1 MTGMPANLRGA
12 PRMHAPAL
20 PSAPVLPTKLLTD
33 ALWAAYRRLQSLFDV
48 STAGQAPPVQP
59 PVANVT
65 TGTIPVGSD
74 PTGLAL
80 TSDGLLAYVA
90 TGNDGEVT
98 VVYVPTG
105 QVLQTIDIG
114 AEPTAIAL
122 SPNGTRLYTANSNLH
137 TVSVVDTAAG
147 QLTHTIAV
155 GSGPSALAVSPN
167 GARVYV
173 ANLEDNT
180 ISVIDAATNTVS
192 ATIRVGNSPSAVA
205 LSADGRRLYVTNYAA
220 GTISVINTFS
230 DKVIH
235 TVSVG
240 GNPVAIALSPDG
252 RRAYVADYTG
262 GALSVVSTTS
272 NRVISAAPIYVGGYP
287 DAIAISPDGQRVY
300 VANLAEDTVS
310 VVDAATGTTIAR
322 LATGQGP
329 SALALSPSGAT
340 AYVTNS
346 GDATVAVLNTT
357 AVSAPSNPGQAN
369 PVGRVSTEGF
379 TVFNVTGNPITF
391 TGYWKSDE
399 RPENGGPAIGTVIP
413 HGGSIR
419 FEVIYNFLR
428 TTVLYPQFASSTGDA
443 YQLQMKIGGVR
454 QTSSSCQATGGA
466 QCKIT
471 SDIPG
476 DQKLISLL
484 DRPGTVA
491 TIDNAQTQAEL
502 LSAFCRQGSLGSC
515 GFKVNGAEQKLLS
528 DPHQVGNTV
537 VNLATNPE
545 KITKTLTLADTVTN
559 SDSVT
564 VSAKVS
570 IAFLDKIVNT
580 EISQAYGHT
589 WTNSHTFTES
599 YTVTVPPGYE
609 SSVYAQ
615 QPILRAYGT
624 FTIVA
629 GNTTLNLVNIYVD
642 TPDTDPNASGRY
654 TVSTTPL
661 PGPPE
666 PTALLT
672 APIAASTPPDPRAWS
687 E

>member
-1 MTGMPANLRGA
+1 MLTNLATALGFD
-12 PRMHAPAL
+12 APAV
-20 PSAPVLPTKLLTD
+20 PSAPVIPANPLTD
-33 ALWAAYRRLQSLFDV
+33 ALWAAYRRLESLFGI
-48 STAGQAPPVQP
+48 STATQAPPVQP
-59 PVANVT
+59 PVVNVT

-74 PTGLAL
+74 PTGVAL

-90 TGNDGEVT
+90 TGNDGDVA
-98 VVYVPTG
+98 VIYVPTG
-105 QVLQTIDIG
+105 QVLQTIDVG

-122 SPNGTRLYTANSNLH
+122 SPNGTHLYTANSNLN
-137 TVSVVDTAAG
+137 TVSVVDTATG
-147 QLTHTIAV
+147 QLTQTIAV
-155 GSGPSALAVSPN
+155 GFSPSALAVSQN

-173 ANLEDNT
+173 ANLDDNT

-192 ATIRVGNSPSAVA
+192 GTIGVGTSPSAVA
-205 LSADGRRLYVTNYAA
+205 LSADGRSLYVTNYAA
-220 GTISVINTFS
+220 GTISVINTAS
-230 DKVIH
+230 GKVIH

-262 GALSVVSTTS
+262 GAVSVVSTVS
-272 NRVISAAPIYVGGYP
+272 NRVLSAAPIYVGGYP
-287 DAIAISPDGQRVY
+287 DAITVSPDGQRVY
-300 VANLAEDTVS
+300 VANLSDDTIS
-310 VVDAATGTTIAR
+310 VIDAVTGTTFAR

-329 SALALSPSGAT
+329 SAIALSPSGAT
-340 AYVTNS
+340 AYVANS
-346 GDATVAVLNTT
+346 GEATVSVLNTT
-357 AVSAPSNPGQAN
+357 AVSAPSGTGQSNPA
-369 PVGRVSTEGF
+369 GRVSTEGF

-399 RPENGGPAIGTVIP
+399 RPENGGPAVGTVIP
-413 HGGSIR
+413 PGGSMR
-419 FEVIYNFLR
+419 FEVIYNFFR
-428 TTVLYPQFASSTGDA
+428 TTVLYPEFTSSTGDV

-454 QTSSSCQATGGA
+454 QTSSSCQASGGA
-466 QCKIT
+466 QCKIS
-471 SDIPG
+471 SDVPG

-502 LSAFCRQGSLGSC
+502 LLAFCRQGSLGSC

-528 DPHQVGNTV
+528 GPHQVGNTV
-537 VNLATNPE
+537 VNPATNPE
-545 KITKTLTLADTVTN
+545 KLTKTLTLTDTVTN

-570 IAFLDKIVNT
+570 IAFLDKIVNA
-580 EISQAYGHT
+580 EITQAYGHT

-599 YTVTVPPGYE
+599 YTVIVPPGYE

-642 TPDTDPNASGRY
+642 TPNTDPNASGRY
-654 TVSTTPL
+654 TVSTTPI
-661 PGPPE
+661 PGPPD
-666 PTALLT
+666 PTVLA
-672 APIAASTPPDPRAWS
+672 IAASTPADPRTLV
-687 E
+687 